1 MSAPSPTKNVVV
13 LGGGGAGVTVA
24 QTLSKKLN
32 HAECNLI
39 LVDMR
44 PHMVWLPAGA
54 RMVVTHDE
62 AFTDTVCLSPTNSQ
76 PAVSNPVSQAVFPYD
91 KVLPQGK
98 GTFKLVNHLP
108 TTFPS

>member
-1 MSAPSPTKNVVV
+1 MSTPAPPKNVVV
-13 LGGGGAGVTVA
+13 LGGGSAGVAVA

-32 HAECNLI
+32 HTLYNLI

-62 AFTDTVCLSPTNSQ
+62 AFADTVRFS
-76 PAVSNPVSQAVFPYD
+76 
-91 KVLPQGK
+91 
-98 GTFKLVNHLP
+98 
-108 TTFPS
+108 TTFDIVRL